1 MLPTHF
7 FCCKNDSSFTKAD
20 LHHLT
25 FALCHFYFNWPG
37 PIKVPAPC
45 MYAHQIAQFFMNL
58 GRAKQNYK
66 KVVSREAESVK
77 EDVAK
82 VQPLCKR
89 LYFL

>member
-1 MLPTHF
+1 
-7 FCCKNDSSFTKAD
+7 
-20 LHHLT
+20 
-25 FALCHFYFNWPG
+25 
-37 PIKVPAPC
+37 

-77 EDVAK
+77 DDVAK